1 MYWFLSKATHISI
14 WVFLFNFERME
25 TSKVIRAFTCVNSRV
40 HYAVGST
47 YEADAARI
55 NHLVTKGYVTA
66 LPKAHIPKEE
76 VTAPSK
82 AEVTHTPKKK
92 RNEHK

>member
-1 MYWFLSKATHISI
+1 
-14 WVFLFNFERME
+14 ME
-25 TSKVIRAFTCVNSRV
+25 KSKVIRAFTCVNTRV

-55 NHLVTKGYVTA
+55 NYLVTKGYVTA
-66 LPKAHIPKEE
+66 LPKAHIPK
-76 VTAPSK
+76 
-82 AEVTHTPKKK
+82 AEVAPPSAILTHEDLKELPQHAKQPKKK

>member
-1 MYWFLSKATHISI
+1 M
-14 WVFLFNFERME
+14 WVFLFNFEAME
-25 TSKVIRAFTCVNSRV
+25 KSKVIRAFTCVNSMV

-55 NHLVTKGYVTA
+55 NYLVNKGYVTA
-66 LPKAHIPKEE
+66 LPKAHIPK
-76 VTAPSK
+76 
-82 AEVTHTPKKK
+82 AEVAEPTKHEVAPPTKKK